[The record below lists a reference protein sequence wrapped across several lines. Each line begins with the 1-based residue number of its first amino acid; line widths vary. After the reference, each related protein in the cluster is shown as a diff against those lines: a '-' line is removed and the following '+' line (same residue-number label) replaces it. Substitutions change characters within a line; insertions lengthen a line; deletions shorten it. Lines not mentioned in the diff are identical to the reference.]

1 MIRTLHGRLALA
13 LVVWLGATS
22 ITFAIISVAATRRHM
37 AAVNQELHADVA
49 SHLVEEQIL
58 LQEGRINEA
67 GLEHIFHMMMV
78 VNPGIEIYL
87 LTPSGRI
94 LAYSAPPGKVKASR
108 IDLTPI
114 RRFLDGPGRL
124 PLEGD
129 DPRAPGQRRPFSA
142 AVIGSREE
150 PEGYLYVVL
159 GGERYTAVL
168 ERVAMSRILEQGFG
182 AGFGVLIL
190 GALAGVLTFGLMT
203 RRLRR
208 LRRAMLSFESS
219 GFTAPPPLKPWPRG
233 GDELDDVRA
242 TFERLAGAM
251 SARLGEARSADDLR
265 RELVA
270 NVSHDLRTPLATLN
284 AYLETLLLKDG
295 SFGSDERKRYLGA
308 AHRHGLFL
316 GDLVGRLFEL
326 AELEAK
332 QITPEPEPFSPGELL
347 QDVAQKFEPA
357 AQAREVLMELDIA
370 ASTPF
375 VAGDLSLVERVLDN
389 LIDNALRHTPAGGRV
404 ILAARPGPSGAELSV
419 RDTGCGIPQSSLPFI
434 FDRHYRES
442 TGTPQER
449 PGGLGLAI
457 ANHIVE
463 LHGSQLLVSS
473 EPGTGSSFF
482 FELPS
487 A

>member
-1 MIRTLHGRLALA
+1 MRTLHGRLALA
-13 LVVWLGATS
+13 LVVWLGVTS
-22 ITFAIISVAATRRHM
+22 IAFAVISVAATRRHM
-37 AAVNQELHADVA
+37 TALNQELHAGVA
-49 SHLVEEQIL
+49 AHLVEEEL
-58 LQEGRINEA
+58 LLEEGRINEA

-87 LTPSGRI
+87 LAPSGKI
-94 LAYSAPPGKVKASR
+94 LAYSAPPGKVKSPRVA
-108 IDLTPI
+108 LGPI
-114 RRFLDGPGRL
+114 HGFLDGPGRL
-124 PLEGD
+124 PFLGD
-129 DPRAPGQRRPFSA
+129 DPRAPGRRRPFSA
-142 AVIGSREE
+142 AVIGERSR

-168 ERVAMSRILEQGFG
+168 ERVAMNRILENGLV
-182 AGFGVLIL
+182 AGIGVLLL
-190 GALAGVLTFGLMT
+190 GAIAGALTFALLT

-208 LRRAMLSFESS
+208 LRRAMLSFEDS
-219 GFTAPPPLKPWPRG
+219 GFTDPPRLQPWPRG
-233 GDELDDVRA
+233 GDELDDVRS
-242 TFERLAGAM
+242 TFERMAGAM

-284 AYLETLLLKDG
+284 AYLETLLLKDA
-295 SFGSDERKRYLGA
+295 SLEPEERRRYLDA
-308 AHRHGLFL
+308 AHRHGRFL

-332 QITPEPEPFSPGELL
+332 QITPDPEPFSPGELL

-370 ASTPF
+370 AALPF
-375 VAGDLSLVERVLDN
+375 AAGDLSLVERVLDN

-404 ILAARPGPSGAELSV
+404 VLSARPGEQSVKLAV

-434 FDRHYRES
+434 FERHYRDTS
-442 TGTPQER
+442 GAAQER

-463 LHGSQLLVSS
+463 LHGSTLEVSS
-473 EPGTGSSFF
+473 AQGAGSAFAF
-482 FELPS
+482 ALPR